1 LKRSFEFG
9 REGDIMPQDDT
20 KSRLLESAGEEFAEK
35 GFEGATIRGIIERA
49 RANIA
54 AVNYHFGD
62 KERLYVQAV
71 IEAHRCGVVD
81 TSADDGLLDG
91 QSAGEQLRV
100 FVRNFLSRVLAVG
113 DPDSWH
119 RKLMLREMI
128 RPTQA
133 SAALVR
139 DVIRP
144 TFDRLLDILRRACP
158 DADERRLTA
167 AAFSVIGQ
175 CLHYKMGRPIAERLI
190 GAEAFAAMDLD
201 YLADHI
207 ATFSL
212 AALGLGP
219 PIGCEDWAAQRED
232 AR

>member
-1 LKRSFEFG
+1 MG
-9 REGDIMPQDDT
+9 QDDT

-71 IEAHRCGVVD
+71 IEAHRCGIEGD
-81 TSADDGLLDG
+81 GDDGDLCAVPA
-91 QSAGEQLRV
+91 SAQLRLY
-100 FVRNFLSRVLAVG
+100 VRNFLVRVLAVG

-119 RKLMLREMI
+119 HKLMLREMI
-128 RPTQA
+128 RP
-133 SAALVR
+133 SAASETLVR
-139 DVIRP
+139 EVIRP
-144 TFDRLLDILRRACP
+144 KFERLLNILREACP
-158 DADERRLTA
+158 GADDRRLTA
-167 AAFSVIGQ
+167 TAFSVIGQ

-190 GAEAFAAMDLD
+190 GAEAFAALDLD

-207 ATFSL
+207 AMFSL
-212 AALGLGP
+212 AALGLGAP
-219 PIGCEDWAAQRED
+219 LGSEDWVVQPED

>member
-1 LKRSFEFG
+1 MG
-9 REGDIMPQDDT
+9 QDDT

-71 IEAHRCGVVD
+71 IEAHRCGIEGD
-81 TSADDGLLDG
+81 GEEGESSALPSG
-91 QSAGEQLRV
+91 AQLRLY
-100 FVRNFLSRVLAVG
+100 VRNFLGRVLAVG

-119 RKLMLREMI
+119 HKLMLREMI
-128 RPTQA
+128 RSSPA
-133 SAALVR
+133 SEALVR
-139 DVIRP
+139 EVIRP
-144 TFDRLLDILRRACP
+144 KFERLKAILRDACP
-158 DADERRLTA
+158 NADDRRLTA
-167 AAFSVIGQ
+167 TAFSVIGQ

-207 ATFSL
+207 AAFSL

-219 PIGCEDWAAQRED
+219 PIGCDDCVGQSAAAGREED

>member
-1 LKRSFEFG
+1 MG
-9 REGDIMPQDDT
+9 QDDT

-71 IEAHRCGVVD
+71 IEAHRCGIEGD
-81 TSADDGLLDG
+81 GDEGDHSAVP
-91 QSAGEQLRV
+91 AAAQLRLY
-100 FVRNFLSRVLAVG
+100 VRNFLGRVLAVG

-119 RKLMLREMI
+119 HKLMLRELI
-128 RPTQA
+128 RP
-133 SAALVR
+133 SAASETLVR
-139 DVIRP
+139 EVIRP
-144 TFDRLLDILRRACP
+144 KFDRLKAILGDACP
-158 DADERRLTA
+158 TADDRRLTA
-167 AAFSVIGQ
+167 TAFSVIGQ

-219 PIGCEDWAAQRED
+219 PIGSEGRAPQTVSSNRGEVA
-232 AR
+232 